1 MQNGDHMINNLS
13 RIRISPQNSHRFGD
27 NKALDGG
34 NGSVDYNIYKQ
45 LTADQNTITSGDELI
60 QSLSIGVSKSWKW
73 FQESVKGSHD
83 SAIDSDSVT
92 ISSLSGADN
101 RCPPVAPLI
110 PLTPGAH
117 PSLPINY
124 MHIELNAE
132 CRRNASSPH
141 LPYRTLTIAVRNVW
155 VIAVEYECG
164 ERRAI
169 ELLVDCLKDCPLQ
182 RQWMDQMRRYGF
194 IYTTIDNLRNL
205 WANSL
210 DHYIRTCPDVETA
223 ATVNPLFNTMHR
235 NFIPKTDKTTELQRL
250 RQEFEMRC
258 VSQQNNPQTIECTDS
273 VKVLTDLETALKCM
287 FNNINVK
294 IGDNTLTD
302 LSMPINILGIKLN
315 DNFDTNLCSHY
326 LPYKTYALKINT
338 KLSYVA
344 IKYRCEVEPAVHK
357 LLDLLNRHRFYMK
370 VNGIDGW
377 DLIAQHMIANEF
389 SDWYREK
396 CWNCFIQALTMYK
409 KTLKNCS
416 NKEVANLHHNN

>member
-1 MQNGDHMINNLS
+1 MQNVCADDHVFEIFNNDFNTYCVITSGDYMISHKS
-13 RIRISPQNSHRFGD
+13 RIRISPQNSHRFDD

-34 NGSVDYNIYKQ
+34 NESVDYNIYKQ
-45 LTADQNTITSGDELI
+45 LAADQNTITSGDDLI
-60 QSLSIGVSKSWKW
+60 QSLSIGVSKGWKW
-73 FQESVKGSHD
+73 FQESVKESHD

-101 RCPPVAPLI
+101 RCPSVAPLI
-110 PLTPGAH
+110 PLTPGTH

-124 MHIELNAE
+124 MHIELNAD
-132 CRRNASSPH
+132 CRTNASSPH
-141 LPYRTLTIAVRNVW
+141 LPYGTLTIAVRNVW
-155 VIAVEYECG
+155 LIAVEY
-164 ERRAI
+164 RA
-169 ELLVDCLKDCPLQ
+169 EEH
-182 RQWMDQMRRYGF
+182 R
-194 IYTTIDNLRNL
+194 
-205 WANSL
+205 A
-210 DHYIRTCPDVETA
+210 VE
-223 ATVNPLFNTMHR
+223 
-235 NFIPKTDKTTELQRL
+235 
-250 RQEFEMRC
+250 QEFEMRC

-287 FNNINVK
+287 FHNINVK
-294 IGDNTLTD
+294 IGDNTIPD

-344 IKYRCEVEPAVHK
+344 IKYRCEVEPAVYK

-389 SDWYREK
+389 SDWSREK

-409 KTLKNCS
+409 KT
-416 NKEVANLHHNN
+416 